1 MWACPDDLLDVY
13 AELRPPVAASH
24 VYNNDDLRSLTLT
37 LTHSH
42 TLFLSHTLSLTLT
55 HTQALTHSST
65 HTLLTHSI
73 VHSNHFCPMMLTPS
87 LTLSYYPAVSLT
99 HSLTHLQT
107 CTSFHNHVT
116 TSSSTPLSHCHSY
129 IIHSFHGIIHSLTQL
144 PTHSFITYSLMPCTV
159 SQISALNH
167 STIKCKILLMNLW
180 RNGASL
186 TVSSSRRGR
195 SEKAIVEE
203 LLVPS
208 I

>member
-116 TSSSTPLSHCHSY
+116 TFSSTTATHTSFTHFMESY
-129 IIHSFHGIIHSLTQL
+129 IHSLIYPLTHL
-144 PTHSFITYSLMPCTV
+144 SRTHSCHAQCL
-159 SQISALNH
+159 
-167 STIKCKILLMNLW
+167 
-180 RNGASL
+180 
-186 TVSSSRRGR
+186 R
-195 SEKAIVEE
+195 S
-203 LLVPS
+203 PH
-208 I
+208 